1 MDRLHLRRPRW
12 LGAMLVLCLA
22 VAVGALFSLEGRWP
36 VWAGTA
42 ADRTSAGEPE
52 QTLRALGL
60 PLPDR
65 EIQEEPVVVDFG
77 GAPADAP
84 VAGLD
89 QWAARQQGAVQPA
102 GIVSNPVSGT
112 KNIMVLRVYFK
123 DYSNT
128 SRYSKADVEAFFD
141 ELDQLWQDT
150 SYGKISIQA
159 RVSDLYQLP
168 DNRSEYIDDESTG
181 DLSKGDKFWKV
192 LNDAIANAP
201 SGLDWTDLDA
211 IMVVMAET
219 STSQFHRGQGTG
231 SCNLPQGPGG
241 STETVGCAIFSE
253 NPSESDRA
261 VWGRWAHE
269 IGHAFQQHGPAHP
282 SAYNSEFELMD
293 SNYPGQT
300 GVYEKQ
306 DDKGFPGWMPTT
318 KYIEID
324 NAQGGEEICLWA
336 MEYDPSGQV
345 NPQVLRVSITGSK
358 YYLFSV
364 RRRILGDDLNAG
376 FTPNGIP
383 DEGVLIEEVVD
394 GRKTSDGKSDMPVV
408 IMGNGNRN
416 TLWKDGD
423 VFSNADLEARIKK
436 LDDDNYCVSVRFNKG
451 ANQPDVMIAPWR
463 SAPGN
468 TWETT
473 DIWVDSPVNGYGV
486 YRYGMWSDL
495 RGGTVPRGN
504 GDDPA
509 IGLVNRLYARVR
521 NVGTQDATDVK
532 VTFQITDP
540 PGVGIAGANGWKTL
554 GTVDKNDFPGLA
566 AIPPGGVVDV
576 YIEWIPDFEI
586 SDEDLAAGRFA
597 FHTCVR
603 VIIDPVAGETV
614 LGNQDGDM
622 EQENISYFQAV
633 TDGGSSTVYDS
644 FIRLRNDDMVA
655 TKVFNLT
662 YKSDLPETWIL
673 DINNGQPTVTL
684 NPNEVRDIPVV
695 IKPQGPAVV
704 GSSFGVDIRA
714 SYLNLLV
721 NDMDPGDLHPA
732 DEELGGA
739 RVEAWVLLPVTVKC
753 EARNEG
759 EIVVIGEIGVQDFE
773 KFYDPQAPFQI
784 LVQGVDGK
792 RRFIRERGASQVVPV
807 QKDGTFRGVIYAKE
821 PVVEVVCLFAG
832 TTELA
837 SGSSGYVK
845 VPNTQS
851 PLPTPTPTRKPQ
863 PTWTP
868 IPPPTSTPGPTPT
881 PTRSFLLYPYR
892 PLRPTDL
899 PITVLRGDLSIF
911 GIEITQGIQCFD
923 TSKGLTTCPDNSL
936 PVVTGKLTAARVYL
950 RYNHLFASSA
960 TNVPVRLYMSVDNG
974 PWQKVDTSAKALNT
988 LDQSQ
993 AENSANFIFTVP
1005 GPTTSVVRFYAVVD
1019 PDDAIEETNEGNNR
1033 YPSSGYITMIF
1044 RPREPLKILGRPLD
1058 YHPSGYIG
1066 TRLAQGWAVNGGAA
1080 TWFNQLLPIR
1090 DNGVDYSLTAAKDW
1104 TSSVSTSSG
1113 QHDLIQN
1120 LNGEYAL
1127 LVLFNALFGNIS
1139 NIPDHIYGWVPNAAW
1154 TGGHADMPVYPHA
1167 GGLGVVGIG
1176 TDRPGTSTDNPGG
1189 GALIFGHELI
1199 HDYDV
1204 FHTNTADG
1212 CGSTDGNS
1220 DFPYSS
1226 ASIQEYG
1233 FNPAT
1238 MKVYDPADTHD
1249 VMSYCPAG
1257 GSKEGWIAP
1266 FTWQKMFNNLAT
1278 SAAAAAE
1285 AQGAAGDVIAARPG
1299 FFTLYRTAHA
1309 ASILVD
1315 LTVQNPEMVGGQK
1328 GTLNDLYKVDAGF
1341 YLALPDGAYAVE
1353 LRNGSRVLASYPF
1366 KVDFT
1371 SEYHQG
1377 SARTGDDG
1385 PNSPH
1390 QEEPIV
1396 GDPNPTE
1403 QVDITMAVPWMDGT
1417 TSIALT
1423 YKGKVLDERP
1433 ISGNPPAVRFLEP
1446 VKDQV
1451 WTSGTQKLVWEGTD
1465 PDKGDVLRYT
1475 LLYSYDLGQS
1485 WQILAQGLESPSYE
1499 VDVEGLPGGSDVRFR
1514 VVATDGVNTALAET
1528 PVNISIP
1535 NKAPQVVIVEPS
1547 HGRRIPPDTLV
1558 VLRGSAVDLED
1569 GTIPDEDLR
1578 WISDRQGELGIGATL
1593 PLASLSLGF
1602 HTLTLEARDRYGI
1615 TGSSSVQVFV
1625 GHALYLPNVSRSE

>member
-1 MDRLHLRRPRW
+1 MERLHTRCPGWPR
-12 LGAMLVLCLA
+12 AMLVLCLA
-22 VAVGALFSLEGRWP
+22 IAVGGLFWLEGRWP
-36 VWAGTA
+36 VWADASGG
-42 ADRTSAGEPE
+42 RISG
-52 QTLRALGL
+52 
-60 PLPDR
+60 
-65 EIQEEPVVVDFG
+65 QEGQAMPTVVDFG
-77 GAPADAP
+77 GAPPDAP

-89 QWAARQQGAVQPA
+89 QWMARQQGAVQPA

-112 KNIMVLRVYFK
+112 KNVMVLRVYFK

-128 SRYSKADVEAFFD
+128 SRYSKADVEDFFD
-141 ELDQLWQDT
+141 ELDKLWQDT
-150 SYGKISIQA
+150 SYGKITIQA
-159 RVSDLYQLP
+159 RVSELYQLP
-168 DNRSEYIDDESTG
+168 DNRSAYIDDEATG

-192 LNDAIANAP
+192 LNDAIENAP
-201 SGLDWTDLDA
+201 GGLDWTDLDA

-219 STSQFHRGQGTG
+219 NASQFHRGQGTG

-241 STETVGCAIFSE
+241 STKTVGCAIFSE
-253 NPSESDRA
+253 NPAESDRA

-318 KYIEID
+318 KYVEID

-336 MEYDPSGQV
+336 MEYNPAGQV
-345 NPQVLRVSITGSK
+345 NPQVLRVNITGSK

-394 GRKTSDGKSDMPVV
+394 GRKTPDGTSDMPVV
-408 IMGNGNRN
+408 IMGKEGDRNR
-416 TLWKDGD
+416 LWKDGD
-423 VFSNADLEARIKK
+423 VFSNADLEARIRK
-436 LDDDNYCVSVRFNKG
+436 LDDDNYCVRIRFNKG

-521 NVGTQDATDVK
+521 NVGTQDATDVV

-540 PGVGIAGANGWKTL
+540 PGVGIAGSNGWKTV

-566 AIPPGGVVDV
+566 TIPPGGVVDV

-586 SDEDLAAGRFA
+586 SDEDLAAGRFY
-597 FHTCVR
+597 FHLCVR
-603 VIIDPVAGETV
+603 VLIDPVAGETV

-633 TDGGSSTVYDS
+633 TDGGPPTVYDS

-662 YKSDLPETWIL
+662 YESDLPDTWIL

-684 NPNEVRDIPVV
+684 APNEVREIPVV
-695 IKPQGPAVV
+695 IKPQGSAVV

-721 NDMDPGDLHPA
+721 NDLDPKDLHPA
-732 DEELGGA
+732 DEELGGV
-739 RVEAWVLLPVTVKC
+739 RVEAWVLLPVAVKC
-753 EARNEG
+753 EAQNQG
-759 EIVVIGEIGVQDFE
+759 EILVTGAMEVQEFE
-773 KFYDPQAPFQI
+773 NFYDPQSPFQI
-784 LVQGVDGK
+784 LIQGVDGK
-792 RRFIRERGASQVVPV
+792 RRFIRTPGASRVVSV
-807 QKDGTFRGVIYAKE
+807 QKDGTFRGTIYAKE
-821 PVVEVVCLFAG
+821 PMVEVACLFAG

-851 PLPTPTPTRKPQ
+851 PLPSPTPTRQPR

-868 IPPPTSTPGPTPT
+868 IPSPTPTPGPTPT
-881 PTRSFLLYPYR
+881 PIRPYLFYPYR
-892 PLRPTDL
+892 PPVATDL
-899 PITVLRGDLSIF
+899 PITILKGDLGIF

-950 RYNHLFASSA
+950 RYDHLIFSST
-960 TNVPVRLYMSVDNG
+960 TNVPVRLYLSVDNG
-974 PWQKVDTSAKALNT
+974 PWQQADTSANALST

-993 AENSANFIFTVP
+993 AENSANFIFTIP
-1005 GPTTSVVRFYAVVD
+1005 GSTTSVVRFYAVVD
-1019 PDDAIEETNEGNNR
+1019 PNDVVEETDEGNNR
-1033 YPSSGYITMIF
+1033 YPSSGYLTMIF
-1044 RPREPLKILGRPLD
+1044 RPREDLRILGRPLD
-1058 YHPSGYIG
+1058 YQPSGYTG
-1066 TRLAQGWAVNGGAA
+1066 TNLAQGWAVNGGAA
-1080 TWFNQLLPIR
+1080 TWFNQLMPIR
-1090 DNGVDYSLTAAKDW
+1090 DNGVDYSLAGAKEW
-1104 TSSVSTSSG
+1104 TTTLRNNRDG
-1113 QHDLIQN
+1113 QHELIQA
-1120 LNGEYAL
+1120 LNGEYAI

-1139 NIPDHIYGWVPNAAW
+1139 NIPDHIYGWVPNDGW

-1176 TDRPGTSTDNPGG
+1176 TDRPGASTDSPGR

-1212 CGSTDGNS
+1212 CGSTDSNS
-1220 DFPYSS
+1220 DFPYGS

-1238 MKVYDPADTHD
+1238 RKVYDPAETHD

-1266 FTWQKMFNNLAT
+1266 FTWQKMFNSLAT
-1278 SAAAAAE
+1278 SAATAAE
-1285 AQGAAGDVIAARPG
+1285 ANGAAGDVLAARPG
-1299 FFTLYRTAHA
+1299 FFTLYRTAQA

-1315 LTVQNPEMVGGQK
+1315 LTIQNPDVVGNPQGS
-1328 GTLNDLYKVDAGF
+1328 LNDLYKLDAGF

-1353 LRNGSRVLASYPF
+1353 LRNGRQVLARYPF
-1366 KVDFT
+1366 RVDFT
-1371 SEYHQG
+1371 SEYQAGERRGGDVHSPSPQG
-1377 SARTGDDG
+1377 QD
-1385 PNSPH
+1385 PV
-1390 QEEPIV
+1390 V
-1396 GDPNPTE
+1396 GDPNPTG
-1403 QVDITMAVPWMDGT
+1403 QADIIMAVPWMDGT
-1417 TSIALT
+1417 TTIALT
-1423 YKGKVLDERP
+1423 YRGQTLDERR
-1433 ISGNPPAVRFLEP
+1433 ISANPPAVRFLEP
-1446 VKDQV
+1446 AKDQV
-1451 WTSGTQKLVWEGTD
+1451 WTSGVQRLSWEGTD
-1465 PDKGDVLRYT
+1465 PDRGDVLRYA
-1475 LLYSYDLGQS
+1475 LFYSYDQGES
-1485 WQILAQGLESPSYE
+1485 WQLLADGLEKPSYA
-1499 VDVEGLPGGSDVRFR
+1499 VDVDTLPGGPDVRFR
-1514 VVATDGVNTALAET
+1514 VVATDGVNTGMDET
-1528 PVNISIP
+1528 PVNISVS
-1535 NKAPQVVIVEPS
+1535 NKAPQVVIVEPVS
-1547 HGRRIPPDTLV
+1547 GQRILPDTLV

-1569 GTIPDEDLR
+1569 GTIPSEDLR
-1578 WISDRQGELGIGATL
+1578 WISDRQGELGRGATL
-1593 PLASLSLGF
+1593 PLTTLSPGL
-1602 HTLTLEARDRYGI
+1602 HTLTLEARDRYGL
-1615 TGSSSVQVFV
+1615 TGRSSVQVFV
-1625 GHALYLPNVSRSE
+1625 GHALFLPNVSRAE